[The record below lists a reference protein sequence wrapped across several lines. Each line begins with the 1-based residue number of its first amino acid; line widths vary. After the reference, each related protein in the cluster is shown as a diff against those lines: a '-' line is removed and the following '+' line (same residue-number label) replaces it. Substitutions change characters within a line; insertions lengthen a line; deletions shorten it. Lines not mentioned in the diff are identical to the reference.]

1 MTDFLKA
8 RLQHVFD
15 VHVEF
20 GKDRTI
26 FGPLPGGYSQGYT
39 PPLRGT
45 ISGPKLSGTVVPH
58 SGADYAAVRPD
69 GVVELNAH
77 YLLKADDGALI
88 YIENRGYLVMAGDK
102 GKPNEQGLP
111 QPHYFK
117 FSPRFRVAV
126 GPHDWLMRTV
136 IVGSG
141 ERRKDP
147 DHSIFR
153 YYAVK

>member
-15 VHVEF
+15 VRIEF
-20 GKDRTI
+20 GKDRTV
-26 FGPLPGGYSQGYT
+26 FGPMPGGASQGYT
-39 PPLRGT
+39 PPKSGV
-45 ISGPKLSGTVVPH
+45 ISGPKLQGTVVPH
-58 SGADYAAVRPD
+58 SGADYATVRPD

-77 YLLKADDGALI
+77 YLLKADDGTLI
-88 YIENRGYLVMAGDK
+88 YIENHGYLVMAGDK
-102 GKPNEQGLP
+102 GKPNDQGLP

-117 FSPRFRVAV
+117 FTPKFRVPE